1 MIPATTATC
10 PAIQRRT
17 MTMYKKYLADIQDG
31 MSLYTFLDKYRN
43 YGNQRT
49 LTAIYYS
56 IKYET
61 MED

>member
-1 MIPATTATC
+1 
-10 PAIQRRT
+10 
-17 MTMYKKYLADIQDG
+17 MYKKYLADIQDG
-31 MSLYTFLDKYRN
+31 MSLHTFLDKYHN
-43 YGNQRT
+43 YGNKRT